1 MIPLK
6 RRLSHNGATISTAFS
21 TSLLDEPVEGV
32 QDLNPVSTF
41 GESCHCAVSYLS
53 VPAEKTLSL
62 FFVKTSVSSPG
73 DKSMTFILILKCIHK

>member
-62 FFVKTSVSSPG
+62 FFCENICFKPW
-73 DKSMTFILILKCIHK
+73 